1 MAQGKDII
9 WMSALEISK
18 AVREGKLSPV
28 EVVEAFLSRIHRL
41 NRELNAFVTLNEE
54 RARKEA
60 EFAENAVK
68 SRKKLGPLHGVPV
81 AIKDN
86 IPVKGIRTT
95 YGSKL
100 YQYNVSQE
108 DAVLVERLIQAGAII
123 LGKTNLPEFSLIAI
137 TDNPL
142 FGPTR
147 NPWNSSKTPGGSS
160 GGSAAAVA
168 AGMCPI
174 AIGNDAGGSIRIP
187 CSFCGVFGLKPH
199 FGRVPSYPTLP
210 ILENISVEGPITRT
224 VADAALVM
232 DVIAGPDDRD
242 YRSLPATEISYL
254 KNLEEDVKK
263 KKFAFSPDLGYQVV
277 GKEVDEVVRNAV
289 FSFAER
295 GYQVEEVK
303 LNLVDMGLDYVR
315 QVVSEM
321 TAFFGNR
328 MEEWKKV
335 AYPPYLEFL
344 WLGDQ
349 LKATDFASI
358 QFRRK
363 ELWEQL
369 RKVFETYDFLI
380 TPITSVSAF
389 DIGSGIGPSEID
401 GKPISPTGWML
412 TIPFNFT
419 HLPAA
424 AVPCGFTKNNLPVGF
439 QIVGKRFDELGVL
452 QASRAFEKAFPWRDK
467 KPPI

>member
-18 AVREGKLSPV
+18 AIREGKLSPV
-28 EVVEAFLSRIHRL
+28 EVVEAFLNRIHRL
-41 NRELNAFVTLNEE
+41 NRELNAFVTITEE

-68 SRKKLGPLHGVPV
+68 NRKKLGPLHGVPV

-86 IPVKGIRTT
+86 IPVKGVRTT

-108 DAVLVERLIQAGAII
+108 NYILVERLIQAGAII
-123 LGKTNLPEFSLIAI
+123 LGKTNMPEFGLIGI

-142 FGPTR
+142 FGPSR
-147 NPWNSSKTPGGSS
+147 NPWDTRMTTGGSS

-174 AIGNDAGGSIRIP
+174 AMGNDGGGSIRIP
-187 CSFCGVFGLKPH
+187 SNFCGVFGLKPH
-199 FGRVPSYPTLP
+199 LGRVPRYPALP
-210 ILENISVEGPITRT
+210 GWETMSAEGPITRT

-232 DVIAGPDDRD
+232 DIIAGPDDRD
-242 YRSLPATEISYL
+242 YLSLPAPGVSYL
-254 KNLEEDVKK
+254 KNLEKGVKK
-263 KKFAFSPDLGYQVV
+263 KKIAFSPDLGYQVI
-277 GKEVDEVVRNAV
+277 GKEVDEIVRKAV
-289 FSFAER
+289 FSFEEL
-295 GYQVEEVK
+295 GGDVEEVK
-303 LNLVDMGLDYVR
+303 LNLIDMGPDYVS
-315 QVVSEM
+315 QVVSE
-321 TAFFGNR
+321 TVAAFGDR

-335 AYPPYLEFL
+335 AYPPYLDFL
-344 WLGDQ
+344 WLADH
-349 LKATDFASI
+349 LKATDIVKI
-358 QFRRK
+358 QYRRK
-363 ELWEQL
+363 ELWEQV
-369 RKVFETYDFLI
+369 RKVFEKYDFLI
-380 TPITSVSAF
+380 TPIAGVPAF
-389 DIGSGIGPSEID
+389 GIDLGMGPSEID
-401 GKPISPTGWML
+401 GKAIGPTGWML

-419 HLPAA
+419 HQPVA
-424 AVPCGFTKNNLPVGF
+424 AVPCGFTKNSLPVGF
-439 QIVGKRFDELGVL
+439 QIVGNRFDELGVL

>member
-1 MAQGKDII
+1 MAQESDII

-18 AVREGKLSPV
+18 AIRDGKLSPV
-28 EVVEAFLSRIHRL
+28 EVVEAFLNRIHRL
-41 NRELNAFVTLNEE
+41 NHELNAFITLTEE

-68 SRKKLGPLHGVPV
+68 KRKKLGPLHGVPV

-108 DAVLVERLIQAGAII
+108 DAILVERLRQAGAII
-123 LGKTNLPEFSLIAI
+123 LGKTNIPEFSLIAT
-137 TDNPL
+137 TDNPIS
-142 FGPTR
+142 GPTR
-147 NPWNSSKTPGGSS
+147 NPWDTGKTPGGSS
-160 GGSAAAVA
+160 GGSAVAVA

-199 FGRVPSYPTLP
+199 FGRVPRYPTLP
-210 ILENISVEGPITRT
+210 IFENIGVEGPITRT

-242 YRSLPATEISYL
+242 YLSLPAPGISYL
-254 KNLEEDVKK
+254 KNLEKDVKK
-263 KKFAFSPDLGYQVV
+263 KKFAFSPDLGYQIV
-277 GKEVDEVVRNAV
+277 GKEVDEVVRKTV
-289 FSFAER
+289 SSFANL

-303 LNLVDMGLDYVR
+303 LNLFDMGPDYVS

-321 TAFFGNR
+321 AAFFGNR
-328 MEEWKKV
+328 IEEWKKV
-335 AYPPYLEFL
+335 IYPPYLNFIQL
-344 WLGDQ
+344 ADN

-358 QFRRK
+358 QIRRK
-363 ELWEQL
+363 EIWEQV
-369 RKVFETYDFLI
+369 RKVFEKYDFLI
-380 TPITSVSAF
+380 TPV
-389 DIGSGIGPSEID
+389 
-401 GKPISPTGWML
+401 TG
-412 TIPFNFT
+412 
-419 HLPAA
+419 
-424 AVPCGFTKNNLPVGF
+424 V
-439 QIVGKRFDELGVL
+439 
-452 QASRAFEKAFPWRDK
+452 
-467 KPPI
+467 

>member
-1 MAQGKDII
+1 MTQNQDII
-9 WMSALEISK
+9 WMSALELSK
-18 AVREGKLSPV
+18 AIREGKLSPV

-100 YQYNVSQE
+100 YQHNVSQE

-137 TDNPL
+137 TDNSL

-147 NPWNSSKTPGGSS
+147 NPWNSSKTSGGSS
-160 GGSAAAVA
+160 GGSAVAVA

-210 ILENISVEGPITRT
+210 IFENIGVEGP
-224 VADAALVM
+224 
-232 DVIAGPDDRD
+232 
-242 YRSLPATEISYL
+242 
-254 KNLEEDVKK
+254 
-263 KKFAFSPDLGYQVV
+263 
-277 GKEVDEVVRNAV
+277 
-289 FSFAER
+289 
-295 GYQVEEVK
+295 
-303 LNLVDMGLDYVR
+303 
-315 QVVSEM
+315 
-321 TAFFGNR
+321 
-328 MEEWKKV
+328 
-335 AYPPYLEFL
+335 
-344 WLGDQ
+344 
-349 LKATDFASI
+349 
-358 QFRRK
+358 
-363 ELWEQL
+363 
-369 RKVFETYDFLI
+369 
-380 TPITSVSAF
+380 
-389 DIGSGIGPSEID
+389 
-401 GKPISPTGWML
+401 
-412 TIPFNFT
+412 
-419 HLPAA
+419 
-424 AVPCGFTKNNLPVGF
+424 
-439 QIVGKRFDELGVL
+439 
-452 QASRAFEKAFPWRDK
+452 
-467 KPPI
+467 